1 MVIHLIS
8 GPRNIST
15 ALMYAFAQRPDTT
28 VLDEPFYGFYL
39 QHTGLPH
46 PGREEIINA
55 MERDPEKIFRI
66 IRQSEKK
73 KGHVFVKNMGHHLQ
87 GYDYQRIK
95 TFTNVFLIRDPG
107 QMLTSY
113 AKVQESP
120 TLNDIGLKFQAELYD
135 WLQAEGQPPVV
146 IDGTEVRKN
155 PAGVLS
161 QLCAAIGLPFAP
173 EMLSWPAGPK
183 AEDGVWAP
191 YWYNNVHRSTG
202 FMVPDGGATPLPPD
216 LKPVYEAALPYYH
229 KLKEKTIRED
239 AAKI

>member
-46 PGREEIINA
+46 PGREDILST
-55 MERDPEKIFRI
+55 MERDPEKIFQS
-66 IRQSEKK
+66 IRQSEEQ

-87 GYDYQRIK
+87 GYDYNSIK
-95 TFTNVFLIRDPG
+95 AYTNVFLIRDPG
-107 QMLTSY
+107 QMLASY
-113 AKVQESP
+113 VKVHESP
-120 TLNDIGLKFQAELYD
+120 TLDDIGLKFQAELYD
-135 WLQAEGQPPVV
+135 WLVAEGQQPVV
-146 IDGTEVRKN
+146 IDGNEVRKN
-155 PAGVLS
+155 PEATLS
-161 QLCAAIGLPFAP
+161 KLCAAIGLPFAP
-173 EMLSWPAGPK
+173 EMLCWPAGPK

-191 YWYNNVHRSTG
+191 YWYSNVHRSTG
-202 FMVPDGGATPLPPD
+202 FIPPDDETFSLPPEI
-216 LKPVYEAALPYYH
+216 KPVYEAALPYYY
-229 KLKEKTIRED
+229 KLKEKTIWKD